1 MSGSISQPANLFR
14 NYGRSAL
21 RVHAASLTAACCGHP
36 PPSDRGSSNT
46 WMPGAGKARQLNAS
60 HDGRNAD
67 ARDNDANRG
76 NAPQQE

>member
-1 MSGSISQPANLFR
+1 MHGIFAGAAHVRQYIAIGEFVSKLRQVSLARARLKLDGGSLRAIHPMS
-14 NYGRSAL
+14 
-21 RVHAASLTAACCGHP
+21 
-36 PPSDRGSSNT
+36 
-46 WMPGAGKARQLNAS
+46 GAGKARRLNAS